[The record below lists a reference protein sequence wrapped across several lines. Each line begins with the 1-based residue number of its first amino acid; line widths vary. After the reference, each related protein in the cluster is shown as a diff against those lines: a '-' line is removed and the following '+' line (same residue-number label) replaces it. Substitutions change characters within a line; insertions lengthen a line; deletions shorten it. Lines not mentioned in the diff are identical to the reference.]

1 MFNRFFLNKIP
12 IYFRLF
18 PFLKKNRQYCRSL
31 LNAFKRFENGNALH
45 ISCLKDRF
53 SCLPFKVPD
62 QNRDGNSVQ
71 NTFFIIGLGLRFF
84 LTCRL
89 KFK

>member
-1 MFNRFFLNKIP
+1 MFNRFFFKQNTYLLSIVS
-12 IYFRLF
+12 LF
-18 PFLKKNRQYCRSL
+18 KKKNRQYCRSL

-84 LTCRL
+84 
-89 KFK
+89 